1 MRKSVLFD
9 FDGTI
14 LDSETHWVPA
24 SARMFEEMTGR
35 RWSHADQRRFVGK
48 GMRDQHAIL
57 TADYGV
63 SHEFEEFM
71 GYVKR
76 HSFPIYDS
84 LAQPMPGV
92 LDLFER
98 LRELDVPMGIAS
110 AGHREWIER
119 ALRRLKID
127 GLFDV
132 ICTADDVERTKPHPD
147 VYLLAAERIGKQPEN
162 CVGIEDSNTGLR
174 ALVAAEMTSVAYH
187 TEHNGSHDLSLADH
201 HIGHFAELTHER
213 LEALL
218 A

>member
-1 MRKSVLFD
+1 MRKGVLFD

-24 SARMFEEMTGR
+24 STRMFEEMTGR
-35 RWSHADQRRFVGK
+35 TWSHADQCRFVGQ

-57 TADYGV
+57 TAEYGV
-63 SHEFEEFM
+63 SHGYDEFRE
-71 GYVKR
+71 YVER

-92 LDLFER
+92 VDLFER

-110 AGHREWIER
+110 AGHRAWIMR

-132 ICTADDVERTKPHPD
+132 ISTADDVERTKPHPD
-147 VYLLAAERIGKQPEN
+147 VYLLAAERIGKQPNE
-162 CVGIEDSNTGLR
+162 CVGIEDSTTGLR
-174 ALVAAEMTSVAYH
+174 ALVAAKMTSVAYH
-187 TEHNGSHDLSLADH
+187 TEHNGSHDLSFADH
-201 HIGHFAELTHER
+201 HIRDFAELTHER
-213 LEALL
+213 LEELL